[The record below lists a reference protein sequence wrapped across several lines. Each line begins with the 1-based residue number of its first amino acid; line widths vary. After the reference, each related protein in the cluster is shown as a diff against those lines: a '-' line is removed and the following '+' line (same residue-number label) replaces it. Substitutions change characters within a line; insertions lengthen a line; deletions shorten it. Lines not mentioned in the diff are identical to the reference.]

1 MQPKNKKGQNKNEKK
16 AYVGHRDACPCDFYL
31 EILPAGQAWML
42 YHIVSLDRYCPG
54 SGYQWSDSVDFMEV
68 MG

>member
-1 MQPKNKKGQNKNEKK
+1 MQPEIKKGQNKNEKK
-16 AYVGHRDACPCDFYL
+16 AYVGHRDTCPCDLYL

-42 YHIVSLDRYCPG
+42 YHIISFDQCCPG
-54 SGYQWSDSVDFMEV
+54 SGHQWPDSVDFMEV